1 MTPATTLH
9 KLLTARWY
17 TMTWQKRSAR
27 PSDQTSKPQEPE
39 PPRQCDRCLELVKL
53 CVCLPLDLEEYE
65 RPEVCWVASR
75 SLTKGSPIKHE
86 LYEGKR
92 MKYRYQKAVQE
103 VERLNRLYAGRVQH
117 FLMPVKQRDTEDV

>member
-1 MTPATTLH
+1 MPGAGQVVRLPAL
-9 KLLTARWY
+9 
-17 TMTWQKRSAR
+17 RSRGIRAAG
-27 PSDQTSKPQEPE
+27 SVLGSKP
-39 PPRQCDRCLELVKL
+39 
-53 CVCLPLDLEEYE
+53 
-65 RPEVCWVASR
+65 VAHQ
-75 SLTKGSPIKHE
+75 GSPIKHE